1 LSRYLVRHHG
11 GYRFFRAIPRDLQQL
26 EGRKAFSVYLGPLTP
41 SEAKKRA
48 LELALEQER
57 RAEALRQLS
66 GPDRLLLISKG
77 GLARCEADAD
87 YACYIAATLWVHSKP
102 DANGRPTEHMPAVAA
117 ATQRAADVG
126 AYIDKIVPEPI
137 TPDRDPKLFDLIPQ
151 WSTGIKAKEVKKMH
165 QRVRN
170 FAEKIGDLAP
180 RDVTRAHT
188 TRWRDTL
195 YDLKDART
203 GKPCKLSTAR
213 KYLDSLHALFAVALS
228 YGDVDGNPFSGLTVV
243 DRAPIQKFHKKEK
256 RHPFSADQL
265 KLMLANTG
273 TLTTPDDA
281 LVLRINIYN
290 GTRGSEACQLRACD
304 IVKVDG
310 VHCIR
315 ITDEGTLSVKN
326 SQSIRTVPL
335 HPKVRDDVVA
345 LAARVTK
352 EKGPDAPLFNYPR
365 RPSDETYG
373 GLFQQR
379 MHRWLRERLKITDP
393 NLTSHSTR
401 HRFEDACHDAGLP
414 EYVINRLVG
423 HTKQKGAGARYGRGA
438 SVRVMAKW
446 IAKVDPVK
454 G

>member
-1 LSRYLVRHHG
+1 MSRYLVRHHG

-41 SEAKKRA
+41 SEAKTRA
-48 LELALEQER
+48 LELALEQDR
-57 RAEALRQLS
+57 RAEALRQMS
-66 GPDRLLLISKG
+66 QPDRMLLIAKG

-87 YACYIAATLWVHSKP
+87 YARYIAATLWVHSKP
-102 DANGRPTEHMPAVAA
+102 DAGGRPTVHVPAVNETAEHAA
-117 ATQRAADVG
+117 RAAEYVE
-126 AYIDKIVPEPI
+126 KIVPKRL
-137 TPDRDPKLFDLIPQ
+137 TPDREPKLFDLIPK

-165 QRVRN
+165 QRVRH

-188 TRWRDTL
+188 TKWRDTL
-195 YDLKDART
+195 YNLKDART

-213 KYLDSLHALFAVALS
+213 KYIDSLHALFAVALS
-228 YGDVDGNPFSGLTVV
+228 YGDVDSNPFSGLTVA
-243 DRAPIQKFHKKEK
+243 DRAPIRKFHTKEK

-265 KLMLANTG
+265 TLMLANTG
-273 TLTTPDDA
+273 LLPTADDA

-304 IVKVDG
+304 VVTVDG
-310 VHCIR
+310 VACIK
-315 ITDEGTLSVKN
+315 ITDEGDLSVKN

-335 HPKVRDDVVA
+335 HPKIRADVVA
-345 LAARVTK
+345 LAARVTE
-352 EKGPDAPLFNYPR
+352 EKGEDAPLFNYPR

-379 MHRWLRERLKITDP
+379 VHRWLRERLKITDSK
-393 NLTSHSTR
+393 LTSHSTR
-401 HRFEDACHDAGLP
+401 HRFEDACHNAGLP

-423 HTKQKGAGARYGRGA
+423 HTKQKGTGARYGKGA

-446 IAKVDPVK
+446 IAKVDPLK